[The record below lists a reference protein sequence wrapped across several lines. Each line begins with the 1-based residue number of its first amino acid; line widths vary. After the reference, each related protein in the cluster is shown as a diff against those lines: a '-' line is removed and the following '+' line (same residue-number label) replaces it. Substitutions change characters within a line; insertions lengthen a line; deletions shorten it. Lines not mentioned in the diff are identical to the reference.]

1 MAGTHPLSK
10 LLFRGNT
17 GIFNTFMTYLLKH
30 HKRTLPALTLVFCA
44 GLSMLPTYSAAAV
57 SYSYVSFAAASKSAA
72 AEQARAQY
80 GGKVLKVD
88 ETTDGGRTVYRV
100 KLLLDGGRI
109 KIVTVS
115 ASNG

>member
-1 MAGTHPLSK
+1 MPIL
-10 LLFRGNT
+10 
-17 GIFNTFMTYLLKH
+17 
-30 HKRTLPALTLVFCA
+30 ALVLCA
-44 GLSMLPTYSAAAV
+44 GLSALPTHAAAA
-57 SYSYVSFAAASKSAA
+57 SFSYVSFAAASKSAA
-72 AEQARAQY
+72 AEQARSQY

-115 ASNG
+115 SSNG